1 MREASGWG
9 ICSSSLLSQG
19 VRSPP
24 GGHSSAVI
32 QPLPIP
38 LPLLSAELVTA
49 LAVASLRVLHHP
61 FWFLSALPLP
71 QINSS
76 LKFPLLPQLDLGLI
90 KLSYGFSSDLL
101 P

>member
-1 MREASGWG
+1 MVGGFVLPACFPRGCGPLPEATAL
-9 ICSSSLLSQG
+9 LLSSRF
-19 VRSPP
+19 RS
-24 GGHSSAVI
+24 
-32 QPLPIP
+32 P